1 MHGKEIYTGRIHK
14 KSTVWWR
21 VWMETELIKSP
32 NHRYARVCETN
43 GNSEP
48 LYQVY
53 QPQLYAAQPQ
63 L

>member
-1 MHGKEIYTGRIHK
+1 M
-14 KSTVWWR
+14 VWWR

-32 NHRYARVCETN
+32 NHKYARVCETN